1 MNEACHMKIS
11 FLSKTEIN
19 ISHFTRAMASHHVTV
34 CRNRAQLLE
43 AIRETEVLV
52 VQNQGFARGTVDAEC
67 LGAARKLR
75 LIQHHGVTCDI
86 TDVGAAAKLGIP
98 VATIPGQNSRSVAE
112 HAFFLLLALAR
123 KSRRAQR
130 LVQAGEMG
138 ELECV
143 ELEGKTLCVVG
154 TGAIGKM
161 VAKMAGGFGMTAVGV
176 RKTAA
181 TEDALEAGFDAVHA
195 VRDLHQTLAGA
206 DFVVLALPLNDGTLN
221 LIDAGA
227 FRAMKRGAM
236 LINVSRG
243 PHVNRDA
250 LEQALAEDAIGGFAT
265 DAYWDEPVDSRDP
278 LLQDERVLITPHMGG
293 KSIEAIRRSVAA
305 VRRNIERLAAG
316 EPLLNVVAA

>member
-1 MNEACHMKIS
+1 MNIS

-19 ISHFTRAMASHHVTV
+19 IKYLIDGLALHHVTI
-34 CRNRAQLLE
+34 CRSRTALLG
-43 AIRETEVLV
+43 AIREAEVLV

-86 TDVGAAAKLGIP
+86 TDVAAAANLGIP

-112 HAFFLLLALAR
+112 HAFFLMLALAR
-123 KSRRAQR
+123 KTRQAQL
-130 LVQAGEMG
+130 LVRDGRMG

-154 TGAIGKM
+154 TGTIGKM
-161 VAKMAGGFGMTAVGV
+161 LAKMAKGFGMTVVGV
-176 RKTAA
+176 RKSAA
-181 TEDALEAGFDAVHA
+181 TRDAREAGFDAIHV
-195 VRDLHQTLAGA
+195 VSDLHRALAGA
-206 DFVVLALPLNDGTLN
+206 DFVVLALPLNKETLN
-221 LIDAGA
+221 LIDAGE
-227 FRAMKRGAM
+227 FSVMKHGAM

-250 LEQALAEDAIGGFAT
+250 LERALAQNAIGGFAT
-265 DAYWDEPVDSRDP
+265 DAYWEEPVDIRDP

-293 KSIEAIRRSVAA
+293 KSVEAIGRSVAA
-305 VRRNIERLAAG
+305 IRRNIERLAAG
-316 EPLLNVVAA
+316 EELLNVVVA